1 MDYLTNDT
9 DLKKVADAIRSKAGV
24 TDSLVFPDGF
34 VSSISGIIM
43 PTYTLVVKTS
53 PSSAITVTKG
63 TKTFSGTADASG
75 ECTFSLPEAGTWY
88 ISATLDGHTS
98 EGNVFLKSSY
108 DIDLP
113 IIVTK
118 IFGVCW
124 NYGSSST
131 ALTRLTAAND
141 PNGLVNTSVTTDP
154 SPAVGTGS
162 GSSPFDS
169 YMPWKGMEEY
179 NIISNAVSYKKGE
192 TGFSRTSNDTVV
204 YIPEFYYKIV
214 DDATNS
220 KRYFY
225 IADSEMTGFTKH
237 PGSGRYVGK
246 YHTITG
252 YYSKSGSQPLTN
264 ITSAT
269 ARANSKAKGSNW
281 SQYDFATYSAIV
293 LLYLVEFADWN
304 SQSKIGQGCGS
315 GSKVNNGG
323 CDSMD
328 YHTGTSASSRTTTG
342 PVQYRNIEGLWSN
355 VFDWVDG
362 INMNSRSVYI
372 CTTPANFADNT
383 TTNYTET
390 GITLPSSDG
399 YIKAMGYSSAAPWAM
414 VPSANGGS
422 ATTYVPDYVYSYS
435 GWRAL
440 YVGGYYNSHA
450 AYGLM
455 FFDAYNDSSFSS
467 DNIGAR
473 LLFIP

>member
-98 EGNVFLKSSY
+98 EGKVFLKSSY

-113 IIVTK
+113 IIVAK

-179 NIISNAVSYKKGE
+179 NIVSNAVSYKKGT

-214 DDATNS
+214 QDATNR
-220 KRYFY
+220 KMYYY
-225 IADSEMTGFTKH
+225 ISDSQMTGFTKH

-246 YHTITG
+246 YHTIPG
-252 YYSKSGSQPLTN
+252 YYSKSGSQPLTDM
-264 ITSAT
+264 TRAT
-269 ARANSKAKGSNW
+269 ARTQSKAKGSNW

-304 SQSKIGQGCGS
+304 SQRKIGQGCGS

-323 CDSMD
+323 CDSMN
-328 YHTGTSASSRTTTG
+328 YHTGTSASSRTTAG

-383 TTNYTET
+383 TTNYTAT
-390 GITLPSSDG
+390 GITLPSSNG

-414 VPSANGGS
+414 IPSANGGS
-422 ATTYVPDYVYSYS
+422 ETTYVPDFASSSS
-435 GWRAL
+435 GWRVL
-440 YVGGYYNSHA
+440 YVGGGYDSYASC
-450 AYGLM
+450 GLL
-455 FFDAYNDSSFSS
+455 FFGADDASSNSS
-467 DNIGAR
+467 DIIGAR